1 MLLLGEDVVHDGI
14 NLLLLLLQE
23 VQDFVQSLFNWI
35 LKKKKKRLFSKWRE
49 KTEIIIRRSHWR
61 CCAQTLPIMI
71 NLFLI
76 WYSHDS
82 NRHNDFSAI
91 KNNESTKNKYATHL
105 TADGGS

>member
-1 MLLLGEDVVHDGI
+1 LLLLGDDVIDDGV
-14 NLLLLLLQE
+14 NLLLLLLENEKDIVVVKLLLLQE

-76 WYSHDS
+76 WYSHDP

-91 KNNESTKNKYATHL
+91 KKE
-105 TADGGS
+105 